1 MRLRSLGAPLVIAI
15 AMLTVTIAWC
25 IAGSSY
31 VDHVRVDNG
40 ARNWAVDQ
48 AILTLG
54 EINRMD
60 RLGWPIAQ
68 MIYSTWWPRDSSAG
82 PVAFGLLVGTGIGAL
97 GGVYFFGW
105 GVARGCQTFMHREP
119 IERTLNWVTRFYLVA
134 SLIAIILACWSIVEF
149 THSSTDLYAMRIILL
164 SGVLGV
170 AGSSFVFG
178 LFAWVGYWC
187 VIAGQRLVPPSL
199 RF

>member
-1 MRLRSLGAPLVIAI
+1 MRLRSLGAPLVIAVAI
-15 AMLTVTIAWC
+15 LIVTITWC

-31 VDHVRVDNG
+31 IDHVRVDNG
-40 ARNWAVDQ
+40 ARSWVIDRV
-48 AILTLG
+48 ILALG

-60 RLGWPIAQ
+60 KLGRPIAQ
-68 MIYSTWWPRDSSAG
+68 MIFSTWGSRDLSAG
-82 PVAFGLLVGTGIGAL
+82 PVGFGLLVGTGIGAL
-97 GGVYFFGW
+97 GGVYLFAW

-134 SLIAIILACWSIVEF
+134 SLIAIALACWSIVEF
-149 THSSTDLYAMRIILL
+149 TRSSIDLYAMRTILL

-170 AGSSFVFG
+170 VGSSFIFG

-187 VIAGQRLVPPSL
+187 VIAGKRLVPPSL